1 MTQDEII
8 SMAEQAGWLVIG
20 ENIYSPSSVGEDE
33 DLIEEINALV
43 KLAAEHERKMFSNLE
58 PVINLLESGCDPK
71 EAAKELRIYAE
82 AIRSRNEK

>member
-8 SMAEQAGWLVIG
+8 RMARECG
-20 ENIYSPSSVGEDE
+20 DE
-33 DLIEEINALV
+33 LFGRNQRVDYEFDIHGLERFAALV
-43 KLAAEHERKMFSNLE
+43 AAKEREMFPNLE
-58 PVINLLESGCDPK
+58 PVINWLESGCDPK